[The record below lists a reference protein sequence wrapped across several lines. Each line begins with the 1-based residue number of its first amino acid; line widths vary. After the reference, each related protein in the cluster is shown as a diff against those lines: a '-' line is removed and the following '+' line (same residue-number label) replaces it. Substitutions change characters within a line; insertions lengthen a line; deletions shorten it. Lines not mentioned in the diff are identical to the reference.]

1 MVGAI
6 GSISSSIY
14 QYQLTMPDVTQASQ
28 AASFEELV
36 SNGKIENPS
45 ADSQSASVS
54 AASAGGT
61 SSSSSSSSSA
71 NSEMDLNNDGQVT
84 SDEVIRYM
92 QMQML
97 DKMSEQMSSEDGAF
111 EMGQQGTEKSNG
123 IEKFQAKQ
131 AAGAYQANQDSL
143 IDMITTSFMA

>member
-14 QYQLTMPDVTQASQ
+14 QYQLTMPDATQTSQ

-123 IEKFQAKQ
+123 IEEFQAKQ

>member
-14 QYQLTMPDVTQASQ
+14 QYQLTMPDVTQTSQ
-28 AASFEELV
+28 ASSFEELV
-36 SNGKIENPS
+36 SNGKVENPS
-45 ADSQSASVS
+45 AESSSASVS
-54 AASAGGT
+54 AAGG
-61 SSSSSSSSSA
+61 SSSSSSS

-111 EMGQQGTEKSNG
+111 EMGRQGTQQSG
-123 IEKFQAKQ
+123 IEEFQTKQ
-131 AAGAYQANQDSL
+131 AANAYRANQDSL
-143 IDMITTSFMA
+143 IDMITSSFMA

>member
-14 QYQLTMPDVTQASQ
+14 QYQLTMPDVTQTSQ
-28 AASFEELV
+28 ASSFEELV

-45 ADSQSASVS
+45 AESSSASVS
-54 AASAGGT
+54 AAGG
-61 SSSSSSSSSA
+61 SSSSSSS

-111 EMGQQGTEKSNG
+111 EMGQQGTQQSG
-123 IEKFQAKQ
+123 IEEFQTKQ
-131 AAGAYQANQDSL
+131 AANAYRANQDSL
-143 IDMITTSFMA
+143 IDMITSSFMA

>member
-1 MVGAI
+1 
-6 GSISSSIY
+6 
-14 QYQLTMPDVTQASQ
+14 MPEATQTSQ
-28 AASFEELV
+28 SLSFEELV

-45 ADSQSASVS
+45 AENSPAIT
-54 AASAGGT
+54 AAGGGGT
-61 SSSSSSSSSA
+61 SESNESSSS

-111 EMGQQGTEKSNG
+111 EMGQQANQQQTNG
-123 IEKFQAKQ
+123 IEEFKNKQ
-131 AAGAYQANQDSL
+131 AANAYQINQNAL
-143 IDMITTSFMA
+143 IDTITSSFMV

>member
-14 QYQLTMPDVTQASQ
+14 QYQLTMPDVTQTSQ
-28 AASFEELV
+28 ASSFEELV
-36 SNGKIENPS
+36 SNGKVENPS
-45 ADSQSASVS
+45 AESSSASVS
-54 AASAGGT
+54 AAGG
-61 SSSSSSSSSA
+61 SSSSSSS

-111 EMGQQGTEKSNG
+111 EMGQQGTQQSG
-123 IEKFQAKQ
+123 IEEFQTKQ
-131 AAGAYQANQDSL
+131 AANAYRANQDSL
-143 IDMITTSFMA
+143 IDMITSSFMA

>member
-6 GSISSSIY
+6 GSISNSIY
-14 QYQLTMPDVTQASQ
+14 QYQLTMPDVSQ
-28 AASFEELV
+28 TSQSSSFEELV

-45 ADSQSASVS
+45 AESQSASVS
-54 AASAGGT
+54 AAGGG
-61 SSSSSSSSSA
+61 SSSSS

-111 EMGQQGTEKSNG
+111 EMGQQGTQQSSG
-123 IEKFQAKQ
+123 IEEFQTKQ
-131 AAGAYQANQDSL
+131 AESAYRANQDSL
-143 IDMITTSFMA
+143 IDMITSSFMA

>member
-14 QYQLTMPDVTQASQ
+14 QYQLTMPDVTQTSQ
-28 AASFEELV
+28 ASSFEELV
-36 SNGKIENPS
+36 SNWKVENPS
-45 ADSQSASVS
+45 AESSSASVS
-54 AASAGGT
+54 AAGG
-61 SSSSSSSSSA
+61 SSSSSSS

-97 DKMSEQMSSEDGAF
+97 DKMSEQMSSEDGVF
-111 EMGQQGTEKSNG
+111 EMGQQGTQQSG
-123 IEKFQAKQ
+123 IEEFQTKQ
-131 AAGAYQANQDSL
+131 AANAYRANQDSL
-143 IDMITTSFMA
+143 IDMITSSFMA

>member
-36 SNGKIENPS
+36 SKGKIENPS
-45 ADSQSASVS
+45 PGSQSASVS

-111 EMGQQGTEKSNG
+111 EMGQQGTQQSG
-123 IEKFQAKQ
+123 IEEFQTKQ
-131 AAGAYQANQDSL
+131 AANAYRANQDSL
-143 IDMITTSFMA
+143 IDMITSSFMA

>member
-14 QYQLTMPDVTQASQ
+14 QYQLTMPDVSQ
-28 AASFEELV
+28 TSQSSSFEELV

-45 ADSQSASVS
+45 AESSSASVS
-54 AASAGGT
+54 AAGG
-61 SSSSSSSSSA
+61 SSSSSSS

-111 EMGQQGTEKSNG
+111 EMGQQGTLQSG
-123 IEKFQAKQ
+123 IEEFQTKQ
-131 AAGAYQANQDSL
+131 AANAYRANQDSL
-143 IDMITTSFMA
+143 IDMITSSFMA

>member
-14 QYQLTMPDVTQASQ
+14 QYQLTMPDVTQTSQ
-28 AASFEELV
+28 ASSFEELV
-36 SNGKIENPS
+36 SNGKVENPS
-45 ADSQSASVS
+45 AESSSASVS
-54 AASAGGT
+54 AAGG
-61 SSSSSSSSSA
+61 SSSSSSS

-111 EMGQQGTEKSNG
+111 EMGQQGTQQSG
-123 IEKFQAKQ
+123 IAEFQTKQ
-131 AAGAYQANQDSL
+131 AANAYRANQDSL
-143 IDMITTSFMA
+143 IDMITSSFMA

>member
-14 QYQLTMPDVTQASQ
+14 QYQLTMPDVTQTSQ
-28 AASFEELV
+28 ASSFEELV
-36 SNGKIENPS
+36 SNGKVENPS
-45 ADSQSASVS
+45 AESSSASVS
-54 AASAGGT
+54 AAGG
-61 SSSSSSSSSA
+61 SSSSSSS

-111 EMGQQGTEKSNG
+111 EMGQQGTLQSG
-123 IEKFQAKQ
+123 IEEFQTKQ
-131 AAGAYQANQDSL
+131 AANAYRANQDSL
-143 IDMITTSFMA
+143 IDMITSSFMA

>member
-14 QYQLTMPDVTQASQ
+14 QYQLTMPDVTQTSQ
-28 AASFEELV
+28 SSSFEELV

-45 ADSQSASVS
+45 AESSSASVS
-54 AASAGGT
+54 AAGG
-61 SSSSSSSSSA
+61 SSSSSSS

-111 EMGQQGTEKSNG
+111 EMGQQGTQQSG
-123 IEKFQAKQ
+123 IEEFQTKQ
-131 AAGAYQANQDSL
+131 AANAYRANQDSL
-143 IDMITTSFMA
+143 IDMITSSFMA

>member
-14 QYQLTMPDVTQASQ
+14 QYQLTMPDVTQTSQ
-28 AASFEELV
+28 ASSFEELV
-36 SNGKIENPS
+36 SNGKVENPS
-45 ADSQSASVS
+45 AESSSASVS
-54 AASAGGT
+54 AAGG
-61 SSSSSSSSSA
+61 SSSSSSS

-111 EMGQQGTEKSNG
+111 EMGQQGSQQSG
-123 IEKFQAKQ
+123 IEEFQTKQ
-131 AAGAYQANQDSL
+131 AANAYRANQDSL
-143 IDMITTSFMA
+143 IDMITSSFMA

>member
-14 QYQLTMPDVTQASQ
+14 QYQLTMPDVTQTSQ
-28 AASFEELV
+28 ASSFEELV
-36 SNGKIENPS
+36 SNGKVENPS
-45 ADSQSASVS
+45 AESSSASVS
-54 AASAGGT
+54 AAGG
-61 SSSSSSSSSA
+61 SSSSSSS

-111 EMGQQGTEKSNG
+111 EMGQQANQQQTAG
-123 IEKFQAKQ
+123 IEEFQTKQ
-131 AAGAYQANQDSL
+131 AESAYRANQDSV
-143 IDMITTSFMA
+143 IDMITSSFMV